1 MDIDERKVD
10 EEVLHETYPYE
21 YVQLTALK
29 MRELELE
36 SELGHASEAEKRPIE
51 TQLEYVRAK
60 LKRLAAIQTRFV
72 SFLEVSNSVTHQPFL
87 LLQSTVQPPELDLR
101 RQVSPFVTA
110 PALVDDRV
118 SKGDFRQPCW
128 RVPAAFFAGYKEP
141 IADDGE
147 EVSNQLQRSVSRQ
160 ESDQAAVGGVCQQFS
175 GTGGWMDC
183 SSSIPCV
190 GLERQEHVKYFYCVK

>member
-10 EEVLHETYPYE
+10 EEILHETYPYE

-29 MRELELE
+29 MRELDLE
-36 SELGHASEAEKRPIE
+36 SELGHAFEAKKRSIE

-118 SKGDFRQPCW
+118 SKGDFRQSYW

-160 ESDQAAVGGVCQQFS
+160 ESDQAAEGAVFQ
-175 GTGGWMDC
+175 
-183 SSSIPCV
+183 
-190 GLERQEHVKYFYCVK
+190 